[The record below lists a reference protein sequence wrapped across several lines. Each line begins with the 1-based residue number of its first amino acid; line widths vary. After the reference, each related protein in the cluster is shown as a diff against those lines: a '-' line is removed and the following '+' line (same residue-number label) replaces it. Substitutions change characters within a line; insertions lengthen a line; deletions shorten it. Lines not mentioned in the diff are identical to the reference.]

1 MSSTPD
7 NPTDE
12 ELSEIIDDSESMDQ
26 SNIDEGGLV
35 EAGIPPSV
43 AEETEEP
50 VSDDESFNIDDF
62 DDADVQEPIKENV
75 RDDLPSNEPIVE
87 EPEQKAAS
95 PVPRVTNGNGTVAQ
109 FRESLSDL
117 SRQLEIDKLTFLHNK
132 MVESGKDIASLSDI
146 ASDIQGDSPM
156 FPHGDCDV
164 YDSRPSSRL
173 DGWVTGLSFG
183 SNKRAKKFHK

>member
-50 VSDDESFNIDDF
+50 VSDDESFSIDDF

-95 PVPRVTNGNGTVAQ
+95 PVPPVTNGNGTVAQ

-146 ASDIQGDSPM
+146 ASDIRGDSPM
-156 FPHGDCDV
+156 FPPGDCDV

>member
-35 EAGIPPSV
+35 EAGIRPSV

-50 VSDDESFNIDDF
+50 VSDDESFSIDDF

-75 RDDLPSNEPIVE
+75 REDLPSNEPIVE

-95 PVPRVTNGNGTVAQ
+95 PVPPVTNGNGTVAQ

-146 ASDIQGDSPM
+146 ASDIRGDSPM
-156 FPHGDCDV
+156 FPPGDCDV

>member
-50 VSDDESFNIDDF
+50 VSDDESFSIDDF

-95 PVPRVTNGNGTVAQ
+95 PVPPVTNGNGTVAQ

>member
-26 SNIDEGGLV
+26 SNIDESGLV

-43 AEETEEP
+43 AEEAKEP
-50 VSDDESFNIDDF
+50 VSDDESFSIDDF
-62 DDADVQEPIKENV
+62 DDADDQVPIKENV
-75 RDDLPSNEPIVE
+75 RNDLPSNEPIVE

-95 PVPRVTNGNGTVAQ
+95 PVPPVTNGNGTVAQ

-156 FPHGDCDV
+156 FPPGDCDV

>member
-1 MSSTPD
+1 
-7 NPTDE
+7 
-12 ELSEIIDDSESMDQ
+12 MDQ
-26 SNIDEGGLV
+26 SKIDEDGLV

-50 VSDDESFNIDDF
+50 DSDDESFSIDDF
-62 DDADVQEPIKENV
+62 DDADVQESIKENV
-75 RDDLPSNEPIVE
+75 SEDLPGNESIVE
-87 EPEQKAAS
+87 EPSQKATS
-95 PVPRVTNGNGTVAQ
+95 PVHPVTNGNGTVAQ

-156 FPHGDCDV
+156 FPPTVMFMIVVHLPGSTDGLQDCH
-164 YDSRPSSRL
+164 L
-173 DGWVTGLSFG
+173 DLIKEPKNFINNALSLE
-183 SNKRAKKFHK
+183 S

>member
-7 NPTDE
+7 NPTDD
-12 ELSEIIDDSESMDQ
+12 ELSEIIDDSESVDQ
-26 SNIDEGGLV
+26 SKIDEDGLV

-50 VSDDESFNIDDF
+50 DSDDESFSIDDF
-62 DDADVQEPIKENV
+62 DDADVKESIKENV
-75 RDDLPSNEPIVE
+75 SEDLPSNESIVE
-87 EPEQKAAS
+87 EPSQNATS
-95 PVPRVTNGNGTVAQ
+95 PGHPVTNGNGTVAQ

-156 FPHGDCDV
+156 FPPGDCDI

>member
-1 MSSTPD
+1 M
-7 NPTDE
+7 
-12 ELSEIIDDSESMDQ
+12 EIIDDSESMDQ

-50 VSDDESFNIDDF
+50 VSDDESFSIDDF
-62 DDADVQEPIKENV
+62 DDADDQVPIKENV
-75 RDDLPSNEPIVE
+75 RNDLPSNEPIVE

-95 PVPRVTNGNGTVAQ
+95 PVPPVTNGNGTVAQ

-156 FPHGDCDV
+156 FPPGDCDV

-183 SNKRAKKFHK
+183 SNKEPKNFINNAHSL

>member
-26 SNIDEGGLV
+26 SNIDESGLV

-43 AEETEEP
+43 AEETKEP
-50 VSDDESFNIDDF
+50 VSDDESFSIDDF
-62 DDADVQEPIKENV
+62 EDADDQVPIKENV
-75 RDDLPSNEPIVE
+75 REDLPNNEPIFE
-87 EPEQKAAS
+87 EPEQKVAS
-95 PVPRVTNGNGTVAQ
+95 PVHPVTNGNGTVAQ

-156 FPHGDCDV
+156 FPPGDCDI
-164 YDSRPSSRL
+164 YDIRPSSRL

-183 SNKRAKKFHK
+183 SSKRAKKFHK

>member
-50 VSDDESFNIDDF
+50 VSDDESFSIDDF

-75 RDDLPSNEPIVE
+75 REDLPSNEPIVE
-87 EPEQKAAS
+87 EPEQKAVSHVS
-95 PVPRVTNGNGTVAQ
+95 PVTNGNGTVAQ

-156 FPHGDCDV
+156 FPPGDCDV

>member
-50 VSDDESFNIDDF
+50 VSDDESFSIDDF

-87 EPEQKAAS
+87 EPEQKAVS
-95 PVPRVTNGNGTVAQ
+95 PVPPVTNGNGTVAQ

-156 FPHGDCDV
+156 FPPGDCDV

-173 DGWVTGLSFG
+173 DGWVSGLSFG